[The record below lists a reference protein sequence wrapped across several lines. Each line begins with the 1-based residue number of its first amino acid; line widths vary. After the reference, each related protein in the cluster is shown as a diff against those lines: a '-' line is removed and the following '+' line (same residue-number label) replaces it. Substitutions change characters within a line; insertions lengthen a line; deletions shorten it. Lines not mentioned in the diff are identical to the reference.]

1 LVACAGEPVGLRE
14 GDKQRVALPSMRK
27 LRTERCVAIC
37 AAKTPIKTLKQSDL
51 RFLIPGFCVLSVP
64 PEPGEQT
71 GSRDDQP
78 SCFGI
83 LRQD

>member
-1 LVACAGEPVGLRE
+1 
-14 GDKQRVALPSMRK
+14 MRK
-27 LRTERCVAIC
+27 LRTETCVAIC
-37 AAKTPIKTLKQSDL
+37 AAKTLDKTQEQSDL
-51 RFLIPGFCVLSVP
+51 RLLIPDYCVLSAP

-71 GSRDDQP
+71 GSRGDQP